1 MNNPLVSIIVP
12 VYNVQNSVARCLE
25 SICAQ
30 TWKNIEVILVND
42 GSRDE
47 SFSICEQFREK
58 DPRIVLVDKSNS
70 GVSETR
76 NCGMSLARGKYVQ
89 FVDSDDYLDPDFT
102 ERLVTAAEANNADL
116 VIAPYWMVIP
126 ANSSKATQALE
137 NLQENLGIDAEKKPD
152 DIREYGFLPEGIY
165 DRDTF
170 ALRLMEKPA
179 SFFYSVLWN
188 KLYRQDILADHHLQ
202 FTSEVRWAEDLVFNL
217 EYILYANVFV
227 SISKAGYHYV
237 QNPQSIC
244 HTQINLA
251 SIVQNKLQ
259 VFRYYG
265 PALIKRAVRERDFSA
280 VDFTLLLCPFTVLGI
295 ARVLLG
301 MLFAACG
308 FVTWQSQLNSLTG
321 WTSGIV
327 ISVIGMMGLAAL
339 TIVAERDHVGA
350 TNKELLA
357 YVLAFP
363 IYMLS
368 YVPISFQAVFAKSE
382 WKPIEHKG

>member
-30 TWKNIEVILVND
+30 TWKDIEVILVND

-126 ANSSKATQALE
+126 ANSSKATQA
-137 NLQENLGIDAEKKPD
+137 
-152 DIREYGFLPEGIY
+152 
-165 DRDTF
+165 
-170 ALRLMEKPA
+170 
-179 SFFYSVLWN
+179 
-188 KLYRQDILADHHLQ
+188 
-202 FTSEVRWAEDLVFNL
+202 
-217 EYILYANVFV
+217 
-227 SISKAGYHYV
+227 GYYYV

-259 VFRYYG
+259 VFRYY
-265 PALIKRAVRERDFSA
+265 
-280 VDFTLLLCPFTVLGI
+280 
-295 ARVLLG
+295 
-301 MLFAACG
+301 
-308 FVTWQSQLNSLTG
+308 
-321 WTSGIV
+321 
-327 ISVIGMMGLAAL
+327 
-339 TIVAERDHVGA
+339 
-350 TNKELLA
+350 KELYTKLGLYDQVQPQLYKFLTAFSENA
-357 YVLAFP
+357 YPSGSPQKIIMDMANHWGFGVLDA
-363 IYMLS
+363 S
-368 YVPISFQAVFAKSE
+368 DKE
-382 WKPIEHKG
+382 KKHKTEPDA

>member
-25 SICAQ
+25 SICTQ
-30 TWKNIEVILVND
+30 TWKDIEVILVND

-76 NCGMSLARGKYVQ
+76 NCGMSLAKGKYVQ

-102 ERLVTAAEANNADL
+102 ERLVTAAEANSADL

-137 NLQENLGIDAEKKPD
+137 NLQENLGIEEKRPD
-152 DIREYGFLPEGIY
+152 EVHEYGFLPEGTY
-165 DRDTF
+165 DRETF

-188 KLYRQDILADHHLQ
+188 KLYRRDILTGNDIQ
-202 FTSEVRWAEDLVFNL
+202 FVSEMRWAEDLVFNL
-217 EYILYANVFV
+217 RYIQYAERFV
-227 SISKAGYHYV
+227 SIAQAGYSYV

-244 HTQINLA
+244 HTQINLSTIMQNRLQMIDYYKDLYTKLGLYEEVQTQLHA
-251 SIVQNKLQ
+251 S
-259 VFRYYG
+259 
-265 PALIKRAVRERDFSA
+265 
-280 VDFTLLLCPFTVLGI
+280 
-295 ARVLLG
+295 LLG
-301 MLFAACG
+301 LAESVSPTLSIQKALSDAAEYWYAFFAGSDEEAE
-308 FVTWQSQLNSLTG
+308 
-321 WTSGIV
+321 
-327 ISVIGMMGLAAL
+327 LAA
-339 TIVAERDHVGA
+339 ERSGRKA
-350 TNKELLA
+350 A
-357 YVLAFP
+357 
-363 IYMLS
+363 
-368 YVPISFQAVFAKSE
+368 AKKKQKLGTE
-382 WKPIEHKG
+382 

>member
-30 TWKNIEVILVND
+30 TWKDIEVILVND

-152 DIREYGFLPEGIY
+152 DIREYGFLPERNVVTVAAVEGYSGIMGIGY
-165 DRDTF
+165 SRPEYLDLIAAWLRGHDRPYRRSIILLVAQDTAQMLAREGWTREAMRQYIRERARIPF
-170 ALRLMEKPA
+170 GEWNRQYHGAKEARKGVPEEVFSIADPNELVDKPFFDSMPIIVAGGTGEKSMLLPCWASGKMVSQEIRLPA
-179 SFFYSVLWN
+179 SWG
-188 KLYRQDILADHHLQ
+188 
-202 FTSEVRWAEDLVFNL
+202 EGVR
-217 EYILYANVFV
+217 
-227 SISKAGYHYV
+227 
-237 QNPQSIC
+237 
-244 HTQINLA
+244 
-251 SIVQNKLQ
+251 
-259 VFRYYG
+259 
-265 PALIKRAVRERDFSA
+265 
-280 VDFTLLLCPFTVLGI
+280 
-295 ARVLLG
+295 
-301 MLFAACG
+301 
-308 FVTWQSQLNSLTG
+308 
-321 WTSGIV
+321 
-327 ISVIGMMGLAAL
+327 
-339 TIVAERDHVGA
+339 
-350 TNKELLA
+350 
-357 YVLAFP
+357 
-363 IYMLS
+363 
-368 YVPISFQAVFAKSE
+368 
-382 WKPIEHKG
+382 

>member
-1 MNNPLVSIIVP
+1 MPRHGRISR
-12 VYNVQNSVARCLE
+12 SFW
-25 SICAQ
+25 S
-30 TWKNIEVILVND
+30 TT

-47 SFSICEQFREK
+47 SFSVCEQFREK

-70 GVSETR
+70 GVSDTR
-76 NCGMSLARGKYVQ
+76 NCGMTLASGKYVQ
-89 FVDSDDYLDPDFT
+89 FVDSDDYLEPDFT
-102 ERLVTAAEANNADL
+102 ERLVTAAETEQRRSGHCTLLDGDSGQL
-116 VIAPYWMVIP
+116 
-126 ANSSKATQALE
+126 
-137 NLQENLGIDAEKKPD
+137 LQGRVRLWKTCRRTLASMPRKSPD

-188 KLYRQDILADHHLQ
+188 KLYRRDILADHHLQ

-259 VFRYYG
+259 VFRYY
-265 PALIKRAVRERDFSA
+265 
-280 VDFTLLLCPFTVLGI
+280 
-295 ARVLLG
+295 
-301 MLFAACG
+301 
-308 FVTWQSQLNSLTG
+308 
-321 WTSGIV
+321 
-327 ISVIGMMGLAAL
+327 
-339 TIVAERDHVGA
+339 
-350 TNKELLA
+350 KELYTKLGLYDQGA
-357 YVLAFP
+357 AA
-363 IYMLS
+363 
-368 YVPISFQAVFAKSE
+368 AV
-382 WKPIEHKG
+382 

>member
-30 TWKNIEVILVND
+30 TWKDIEVILVND

-89 FVDSDDYLDPDFT
+89 FVDSDDYIEPDFT
-102 ERLVTAAEANNADL
+102 ERLVTAAETNNADL

-126 ANSSKATQALE
+126 ANSCKAGQALE
-137 NLQENLGIDAEKKPD
+137 SLQENLGIDTEKKPD

-188 KLYRQDILADHHLQ
+188 KLYRREIIMAHDIRCDEE
-202 FTSEVRWAEDLVFNL
+202 FTWSEDMLFNL
-217 EYILYANVFV
+217 SYIRYADSFYAIRTPLYYYSRRRKHSLSASVNPAQVV
-227 SISKAGYHYV
+227 TTKASLFKYYKELYV
-237 QNPQSIC
+237 QLGLYDQY
-244 HTQINLA
+244 
-251 SIVQNKLQ
+251 KLQ
-259 VFRYYG
+259 IYSY
-265 PALIKRAVRERDFSA
+265 L
-280 VDFTLLLCPFTVLGI
+280 
-295 ARVLLG
+295 
-301 MLFAACG
+301 
-308 FVTWQSQLNSLTG
+308 
-321 WTSGIV
+321 
-327 ISVIGMMGLAAL
+327 
-339 TIVAERDHVGA
+339 VA
-350 TNKELLA
+350 T
-357 YVLAFP
+357 
-363 IYMLS
+363 
-368 YVPISFQAVFAKSE
+368 AKDLD
-382 WKPIEHKG
+382 

>member
-30 TWKNIEVILVND
+30 TWKDIEVILVND

-188 KLYRQDILADHHLQ
+188 KLYRREIIMAHDIRCDEE
-202 FTSEVRWAEDLVFNL
+202 FTWSEDMLFNL
-217 EYILYANVFV
+217 SYIRYADSFYAIRTPLYYYSRRRKHSLSASVNPAQVV
-227 SISKAGYHYV
+227 TTKASLFKYYKELYV
-237 QNPQSIC
+237 QLGLYDQY
-244 HTQINLA
+244 
-251 SIVQNKLQ
+251 KLQ
-259 VFRYYG
+259 IYSY
-265 PALIKRAVRERDFSA
+265 L
-280 VDFTLLLCPFTVLGI
+280 
-295 ARVLLG
+295 
-301 MLFAACG
+301 
-308 FVTWQSQLNSLTG
+308 
-321 WTSGIV
+321 
-327 ISVIGMMGLAAL
+327 
-339 TIVAERDHVGA
+339 VA
-350 TNKELLA
+350 T
-357 YVLAFP
+357 
-363 IYMLS
+363 
-368 YVPISFQAVFAKSE
+368 AKDLD
-382 WKPIEHKG
+382 

>member
-30 TWKNIEVILVND
+30 TWKDIEVILVND

-179 SFFYSVLWN
+179 SFFFSSPARCAGPKTWFSIWN
-188 KLYRQDILADHHLQ
+188 TFCTPMFSYP
-202 FTSEVRWAEDLVFNL
+202 F
-217 EYILYANVFV
+217 
-227 SISKAGYHYV
+227 
-237 QNPQSIC
+237 P
-244 HTQINLA
+244 
-251 SIVQNKLQ
+251 
-259 VFRYYG
+259 
-265 PALIKRAVRERDFSA
+265 KRATTMCRTPRASA
-280 VDFTLLLCPFTVLGI
+280 TPRSIWLPSCRTNCRCSAI
-295 ARVLLG
+295 TRSCTQSW
-301 MLFAACG
+301 AC
-308 FVTWQSQLNSLTG
+308 TIRCSRSCINS
-321 WTSGIV
+321 
-327 ISVIGMMGLAAL
+327 
-339 TIVAERDHVGA
+339 
-350 TNKELLA
+350 
-357 YVLAFP
+357 
-363 IYMLS
+363 
-368 YVPISFQAVFAKSE
+368 
-382 WKPIEHKG
+382 

>member
-152 DIREYGFLPEGIY
+152 DIREYGFLPE
-165 DRDTF
+165 
-170 ALRLMEKPA
+170 A
-179 SFFYSVLWN
+179 STTAIPLPC
-188 KLYRQDILADHHLQ
+188 A
-202 FTSEVRWAEDLVFNL
+202 
-217 EYILYANVFV
+217 
-227 SISKAGYHYV
+227 
-237 QNPQSIC
+237 
-244 HTQINLA
+244 
-251 SIVQNKLQ
+251 
-259 VFRYYG
+259 
-265 PALIKRAVRERDFSA
+265 
-280 VDFTLLLCPFTVLGI
+280 
-295 ARVLLG
+295 
-301 MLFAACG
+301 
-308 FVTWQSQLNSLTG
+308 
-321 WTSGIV
+321 
-327 ISVIGMMGLAAL
+327 
-339 TIVAERDHVGA
+339 
-350 TNKELLA
+350 
-357 YVLAFP
+357 
-363 IYMLS
+363 
-368 YVPISFQAVFAKSE
+368 
-382 WKPIEHKG
+382 

>member
-30 TWKNIEVILVND
+30 TWKNIEIILVND

-47 SFSICEQFREK
+47 SFSVCEQFREK

-70 GVSETR
+70 GVSDTR
-76 NCGMSLARGKYVQ
+76 NCGMTLASGKYVQ
-89 FVDSDDYLDPDFT
+89 FVDSDDYIEPDFT
-102 ERLVTAAEANNADL
+102 ERLVTAAETNNADL

-126 ANSSKATQALE
+126 ANSCKAGQALE
-137 NLQENLGIDAEKKPD
+137 NLQENLGIEEKRPD
-152 DIREYGFLPEGIY
+152 DVREYGFLPEGIY

-188 KLYRQDILADHHLQ
+188 KLYRRDILVDNHLQ

-227 SISKAGYHYV
+227 SIPKAGYHYV

-259 VFRYYG
+259 VFRYYKDLYTKLG
-265 PALIKRAVRERDFSA
+265 LNDKVQPQLYKFLTAFSENAYPAGSPQKIIMDMANRWGFGVLDASDKEKKR
-280 VDFTLLLCPFTVLGI
+280 
-295 ARVLLG
+295 
-301 MLFAACG
+301 
-308 FVTWQSQLNSLTG
+308 
-321 WTSGIV
+321 
-327 ISVIGMMGLAAL
+327 
-339 TIVAERDHVGA
+339 H
-350 TNKELLA
+350 
-357 YVLAFP
+357 
-363 IYMLS
+363 
-368 YVPISFQAVFAKSE
+368 AKSE
-382 WKPIEHKG
+382 A